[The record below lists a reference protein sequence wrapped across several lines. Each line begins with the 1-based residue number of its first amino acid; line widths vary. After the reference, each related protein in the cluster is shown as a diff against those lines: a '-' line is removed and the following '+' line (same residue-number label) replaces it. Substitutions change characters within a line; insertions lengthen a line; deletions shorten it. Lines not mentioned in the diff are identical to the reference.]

1 MMADKGE
8 QGVVGV
14 AEPVL
19 SDKNDDHVPE
29 GVAASDHLSCY
40 APVFRASR
48 PAADF
53 LASGSVT
60 SFSTC
65 LSVCD
70 QTAGRGR
77 LVDHAVPIATRCFS
91 SSLKLRC
98 RRNAEPCL
106 ACSMTSVLQGCL

>member
-19 SDKNDDHVPE
+19 SDKNDHHAPE

-60 SFSTC
+60 SFFPPAYPC
-65 LSVCD
+65 
-70 QTAGRGR
+70 
-77 LVDHAVPIATRCFS
+77 ATRPQDVAAS
-91 SSLKLRC
+91 SIMRFPSQLVVSAPR
-98 RRNAEPCL
+98 
-106 ACSMTSVLQGCL
+106 